1 MRKHVERIRR
11 GGLLLAVLV
20 STGGVLAA
28 QEAPAG
34 DRAAG
39 PEPQFTLIGDVSQIY
54 HATAQEWSSSPG
66 MAWQF
71 ATDLKPKFT
80 YGPVVFVADTTW
92 QVPLTASL
100 SPASALATVYEAYF
114 RVTAAPGLDL
124 TFGQK
129 HYNLGVGQ
137 LFTVG
142 DSINPATGFFDQ
154 KTGFRGVT
162 AEWSPNSSTSVSAA
176 LSTENSDLTGAGQVS
191 LLLDKLQLTGSL
203 VADGTQ
209 AQTFNPAVGASYDV
223 FGIILTAEGAAEF
236 LPRGLVPTEANP
248 ATWSAPATWTDPA
261 LSVSAGA
268 RYTFTIGDF
277 DYTVSGQ
284 YLHWGQGWT
293 TAESNDW
300 NSDVGS
306 PVPAIRA
313 LAVQAR
319 LASPVRGQE
328 NAFLQ
333 LSAVSG
339 TTWNFSG
346 LGVMDLQD
354 HSVIGQAQAAWDP
367 WDNVEFALMFL
378 FAEGDSGTSY
388 QYLPPD
394 PLLGLTALQS
404 RYQVSFSTTYHF

>member
-1 MRKHVERIRR
+1 
-11 GGLLLAVLV
+11 
-20 STGGVLAA
+20 
-28 QEAPAG
+28 
-34 DRAAG
+34 
-39 PEPQFTLIGDVSQIY
+39 
-54 HATAQEWSSSPG
+54 
-66 MAWQF
+66 
-71 ATDLKPKFT
+71 
-80 YGPVVFVADTTW
+80 
-92 QVPLTASL
+92 
-100 SPASALATVYEAYF
+100 
-114 RVTAAPGLDL
+114 
-124 TFGQK
+124 
-129 HYNLGVGQ
+129 
-137 LFTVG
+137 VG

-162 AEWSPNSSTSVSAA
+162 VEWSPSSSASVSAA

-223 FGIILTAEGAAEF
+223 WGIILTAEGAAEF
-236 LPRGLVPTEANP
+236 LPRGLVPTSANP
-248 ATWSAPATWTDPA
+248 STWSAPAAWSDPA
-261 LSVSAGA
+261 LSGSAGA
-268 RYTFTIGDF
+268 RYTFTVGDF

-293 TAESNDW
+293 TAETNDW
-300 NSDVGS
+300 NS
-306 PVPAIRA
+306 ARA
-313 LAVQAR
+313 AENYSSAR
-319 LASPVRGQE
+319 SASPVRGQE

-354 HSVIGQAQAAWDP
+354 HSVIGQVQAAWDP
-367 WDNVEFALMFL
+367 WDNVEFGMMFL

-388 QYLPPD
+388 QYLPQD

>member
-1 MRKHVERIRR
+1 MKLATQRSR
-11 GGLLLAVLV
+11 GKLLLVLLV
-20 STGGVLAA
+20 ACG
-28 QEAPAG
+28 PAFA
-34 DRAAG
+34 DA
-39 PEPQFTLIGDVSQIY
+39 PEPQFTLIGDVSETY
-54 HATAQEWSSSPG
+54 HATAVDWQSSPG

-92 QVPLTASL
+92 QVPMTASL
-100 SPASALATVYEAYF
+100 SLTSPLATVYEAYF

-142 DSINPATGFFDQ
+142 DSINPVTGFFDQ

-162 AEWSPNSSTSVSAA
+162 AEWSLGSATSVSAA
-176 LSTENSDLTGAGQVS
+176 LSTENSDLTGAGQLS

-203 VADGTQ
+203 VADGTE
-209 AQTFNPAVGASYDV
+209 ARTFNPALGASYDLS
-223 FGIILTAEGAAEF
+223 GIILTAEGAAEL
-236 LPRGLVPTEANP
+236 LPQGVVPTTSSP
-248 ATWSAPATWTDPA
+248 ATWAAPAAWSDPA
-261 LSVSAGA
+261 LSGSAGA

-277 DYTVSGQ
+277 DYTVALQ

-293 TAESNDW
+293 TAETNAW
-300 NSDVGS
+300 NADLSSGT
-306 PVPAIRA
+306 PV
-313 LAVQAR
+313 LQGQAAQVR
-319 LASPVRGQE
+319 PVSSVRSQE
-328 NAFLQ
+328 NGFLQ

-354 HSVIGQAQAAWDP
+354 HSVIGQVQAAWDP
-367 WDNVEFALMFL
+367 WDNVEFGLMFL

-388 QYLPPD
+388 QYLPQD
-394 PLLGLTALQS
+394 ALLGLTAPQS
-404 RYQVSFSTTYHF
+404 RYQISFSTTYHF